1 MKTIILE
8 KQKRKVGFPDSIILL
23 FWLKPLTFHVEVAVK
38 IGWSWAIE
46 DSDSSI
52 TKLFICINV
61 NIHFF
66 FTVQKLKGEEEIQ
79 AMWVLL
85 VTGGLEQITKAREV
99 TCSEG
104 AKLDITPFTKK
115 QYSKT
120 RGLTS
125 YPLMPTARVSTA
137 KTFHTRKENDIR

>member
-1 MKTIILE
+1 MKTVILE
-8 KQKRKVGFPDSIILL
+8 KQKRKVVFPDSIILP

-66 FTVQKLKGEEEIQ
+66 FTVQKLKGEEERQKLKGEEEIQ
-79 AMWVLL
+79 AMWVLPA
-85 VTGGLEQITKAREV
+85 TGGLEQITKAREV
-99 TCSEG
+99 TCSE
-104 AKLDITPFTKK
+104 AIQYKK
-115 QYSKT
+115 AIQYSKT

-125 YPLMPTARVSTA
+125 
-137 KTFHTRKENDIR
+137 